1 MAQPVRER
9 SNVFLG
15 SGFSAFRWLG
25 VPCFG
30 PMGFGTF
37 WNIYRAVF
45 EPLSRLPLLKRARV
59 AFGRAPRRT
68 VSRAPQDGLMITL
81 ALKRRPDRAMIGRL
95 HHRSCFVINIRF
107 CELLEHRL

>member
-1 MAQPVRER
+1 MAQPVGER
-9 SNVFLG
+9 PKELLD
-15 SGFSAFRWLG
+15 SGFSAPLAG
-25 VPCFG
+25 SAL
-30 PMGFGTF
+30 F
-37 WNIYRAVF
+37 WPYGLRHFLEHLARCF
-45 EPLSRLPLLKRARV
+45 EPLSRLPLLKRASV

-81 ALKRRPDRAMIGRL
+81 ALKRRPDRTMIGRL